1 MDEQDNKEEKRKVHS
16 NISYVWKKIP
26 LKVKLIILA
35 ISAGI
40 LCLLFLLLIITPL
53 LSAGIIKSSDI
64 SSGYRGSSAYGAIKK
79 DVYWWPIGS
88 ADTEEKNGYLL
99 AKGDPQITTISNE
112 YSDENKGIDI
122 SSDGNEPNTV
132 NVIAVKPGIV
142 IYPTEDSQTSYE
154 DNGTTTDGDGYGNY
168 VKIQHS
174 DGSYTLYAHLAKDSI
189 TVRADDVV
197 EQGQVIGKMGRSGN
211 TAETKLHFEIRVGSD
226 SSDSSVDPSKYV
238 KSDDPRSSSYGAS
251 GSFSVYETVLSLSEF
266 TSKMN
271 DYCQRS
277 GKQNFCNNFA
287 NNAEL
292 VYQTSVN
299 NNVNPELVVVTAGT
313 EQGWGNPLN
322 SNNYWGIAVP
332 NGAGVSKFFN
342 SLEDGIIAYASV
354 MNDYNDP
361 SSANYAEIINR
372 NNIREEAGCKA
383 EGHGMP
389 GTIEGIQ
396 SLYSWIGDYRYNPGG
411 TGLGGCY
418 YLNIIYGAGYCSS
431 VPTCYDYNN
440 CPSESKPT
448 TCEKNDYTAYQIEQK
463 SRIRYDIFGL

>member
-197 EQGQVIGKMGRSGN
+197 EQGQVIGKMGRSGD
-211 TAETKLHFEIRVGSD
+211 ASETKLHFEIRIGSD
-226 SSDSSVDPSKYV
+226 SSDSSVDPTKYI
-238 KSDDPRSSSYGAS
+238 KADDPRPSSYGTT
-251 GSFSVYETVLSLSEF
+251 GGFSLNETVLSLNEF
-266 TSKMN
+266 ISKMN

-277 GKQNFCNNFA
+277 NNKNFCNNFA
-287 NNAEL
+287 NNSEL
-292 VYQTSVN
+292 VYQTSVE

-313 EQGWGNPLN
+313 EQGWSNPN
-322 SNNYWGIAVP
+322 GSYNFWGIAVT
-332 NGAGVSKFFN
+332 NGSNDTGSFG
-342 SLEDGIIAYASV
+342 SLENGIVQYAKV
-354 MNDYNDP
+354 INDYNSP
-361 SSANYAEIINR
+361 NSSHYNEIINR
-372 NNIREEAGCKA
+372 NNAREEAGCKA

-389 GTIEGIQ
+389 GTLEGMQ
-396 SLYSWIGDYRYNPGG
+396 SLYSWIGDHRYNPGG
-411 TGLGGCY
+411 DGLGGCV
-418 YLNIIYGAGYCSS
+418 YLNLIYGAGYCSS

-440 CPSESKPT
+440 CPSDSKT
-448 TCEKNDYTAYQIEQK
+448 TVCEQNDYTAYQLIGK
-463 SRIRYDIFGL
+463 FKIRYDIFGL

>member
-189 TVRADDVV
+189 TVKADDVV
-197 EQGQVIGKMGRSGN
+197 EQGQVIGKMGRSGD
-211 TAETKLHFEIRVGSD
+211 ASETKLHFEIRIGSD
-226 SSDSSVDPSKYV
+226 SSDSSVDPTKYI
-238 KSDDPRSSSYGAS
+238 KADDPRPSSYGTT
-251 GSFSVYETVLSLSEF
+251 GGFSLNETVLSLNEF
-266 TSKMN
+266 ISKMN

-277 GKQNFCNNFA
+277 NNKNFCNNFA
-287 NNAEL
+287 NNSEL
-292 VYQTSVN
+292 VYQTSVE

-313 EQGWGNPLN
+313 EQGWSNPN
-322 SNNYWGIAVP
+322 GSYNFWGIAVT
-332 NGAGVSKFFN
+332 NGSNDTGSFG
-342 SLEDGIIAYASV
+342 SLENGIVQYAKV
-354 MNDYNDP
+354 INDYNSP
-361 SSANYAEIINR
+361 NSSHYNEIINR
-372 NNIREEAGCKA
+372 NNAREEAGCKA

-389 GTIEGIQ
+389 GTLEGMQ
-396 SLYSWIGDYRYNPGG
+396 SLYSWIGDHRYNPGG
-411 TGLGGCY
+411 DGLGGCV
-418 YLNIIYGAGYCSS
+418 YLNLIYGAGYCSS

-440 CPSESKPT
+440 CPSDSKT
-448 TCEKNDYTAYQIEQK
+448 TVCEQNDYTAYQLIGK
-463 SRIRYDIFGL
+463 FKIRYDIFGL

>member
-1 MDEQDNKEEKRKVHS
+1 MDEQEKNSKMKMAS
-16 NISYVWKKIP
+16 NLVWKKLPI
-26 LKVKLIILA
+26 KYKAITIVAAAAIIF
-35 ISAGI
+35 IFV
-40 LCLLFLLLIITPL
+40 FLLLIIAPL
-53 LSAGIIKSSDI
+53 ISTGIIKSDDI
-64 SSGYRGSSAYGAIKK
+64 SSGYRGSSSLGRVKK
-79 DVYWWPIGS
+79 EVYWWPIGS

-132 NVIAVKPGIV
+132 NVIAVKPGVV
-142 IYPTEDSQTSYE
+142 IYPTDDSQTQFE

-189 TVRADDVV
+189 TVKADDVV

-226 SSDSSVDPSKYV
+226 SPDSSVDPSKYV

-277 GKQNFCNNFA
+277 GNQSFCNNFA

-389 GTIEGIQ
+389 GTIEGMQ

-448 TCEKNDYTAYQIEQK
+448 TCEKNDYTAYQIELK

>member
-1 MDEQDNKEEKRKVHS
+1 MDEQEKNSKMKMAS
-16 NISYVWKKIP
+16 NLVWKKLPI
-26 LKVKLIILA
+26 KYKAITIVAAATIIF
-35 ISAGI
+35 IFV
-40 LCLLFLLLIITPL
+40 FLLLIIAPL
-53 LSAGIIKSSDI
+53 ISTGIIKSDDI
-64 SSGYRGSSAYGAIKK
+64 SSGYRGSSSLGRVKK
-79 DVYWWPIGS
+79 EVYWWPIGS

-132 NVIAVKPGIV
+132 NVIAVKPGVV
-142 IYPTEDSQTSYE
+142 IYPTDDSQTQFE

-189 TVRADDVV
+189 TVKADDVV

-226 SSDSSVDPSKYV
+226 SPDSSVDPSKYV

-277 GKQNFCNNFA
+277 GNQSFCNNFA

-389 GTIEGIQ
+389 GTIEGMQ

-448 TCEKNDYTAYQIEQK
+448 TCEKNDYTAYQIELK

>member
-197 EQGQVIGKMGRSGN
+197 EQGQVIGKMGRSGD
-211 TAETKLHFEIRVGSD
+211 ASETKLHFEIRIGSD
-226 SSDSSVDPSKYV
+226 SPDSSVDPTQYIKA
-238 KSDDPRSSSYGAS
+238 DDPRPSSYGTT
-251 GSFSVYETVLSLSEF
+251 GGFSLNETVLSLNEF
-266 TSKMN
+266 ISKMN

-277 GKQNFCNNFA
+277 NNKNFCNNFA
-287 NNAEL
+287 NNSEL
-292 VYQTSVN
+292 VYQTSVE

-313 EQGWGNPLN
+313 EQGWGNPYGSYN
-322 SNNYWGIAVP
+322 FWGIGVV
-332 NGAGVSKFFN
+332 NGSNKVGN
-342 SLEDGIIAYASV
+342 YGSLENGIVQYAKV
-354 MNDYNDP
+354 INDYSDP
-361 SSANYAEIINR
+361 NSGNYNSIINR
-372 NNIREEAGCKA
+372 YNEREEAGCKA

-389 GTIEGIQ
+389 GTLEGMQ
-396 SLYSWIGDYRYNPGG
+396 SLYSWIGDHRYNPGG
-411 TGLGGCY
+411 NGLGGCV
-418 YLNIIYGAGYCSS
+418 YLNLIYGAGYCSS

-440 CPSESKPT
+440 CPSDSKT
-448 TCEKNDYTAYQIEQK
+448 TVCEQNDYTAYQLIGK
-463 SRIRYDIFGL
+463 FKIRYDIFGL

>member
-53 LSAGIIKSSDI
+53 LSTGIIKSSDI

-197 EQGQVIGKMGRSGN
+197 EQGQVIGKSGTN
-211 TAETKLHFEIRVGSD
+211 
-226 SSDSSVDPSKYV
+226 
-238 KSDDPRSSSYGAS
+238 
-251 GSFSVYETVLSLSEF
+251 EF
-266 TSKMN
+266 
-271 DYCQRS
+271 
-277 GKQNFCNNFA
+277 
-287 NNAEL
+287 
-292 VYQTSVN
+292 
-299 NNVNPELVVVTAGT
+299 
-313 EQGWGNPLN
+313 
-322 SNNYWGIAVP
+322 
-332 NGAGVSKFFN
+332 
-342 SLEDGIIAYASV
+342 
-354 MNDYNDP
+354 
-361 SSANYAEIINR
+361 
-372 NNIREEAGCKA
+372 
-383 EGHGMP
+383 
-389 GTIEGIQ
+389 
-396 SLYSWIGDYRYNPGG
+396 
-411 TGLGGCY
+411 
-418 YLNIIYGAGYCSS
+418 
-431 VPTCYDYNN
+431 N
-440 CPSESKPT
+440 C
-448 TCEKNDYTAYQIEQK
+448 I
-463 SRIRYDIFGL
+463 

>member
-1 MDEQDNKEEKRKVHS
+1 MDEQEKNSKMKIAS
-16 NISYVWKKIP
+16 NLVWKKMPI
-26 LKVKLIILA
+26 KYKAITIVAAAAIIF
-35 ISAGI
+35 IFV
-40 LCLLFLLLIITPL
+40 FLLLIIAPL
-53 LSAGIIKSSDI
+53 ISTGIIKSDDI
-64 SSGYRGSSAYGAIKK
+64 SSGYRGSSSFGRVKK

-88 ADTEEKNGYLL
+88 AETEEQNGFLL
-99 AKGDPQITTISNE
+99 AKGDPQIITISNN

-122 SSDGNEPNTV
+122 SSEGADPNTI
-132 NVIAVKPGIV
+132 NIIAVKPGVV
-142 IYPTEDSQTSYE
+142 IYPTDDSQTQFE

-226 SSDSSVDPSKYV
+226 SPDSSVDPTQYI
-238 KSDDPRSSSYGAS
+238 KSDDPRPSSYGTT
-251 GSFSVYETVLSLSEF
+251 GGFSLNETVLSLNEF
-266 TSKMN
+266 ISKMN

-277 GKQNFCNNFA
+277 NNNNFCNNFA
-287 NNAEL
+287 NNSEL
-292 VYQTSVN
+292 VYQTSVE

-313 EQGWGNPLN
+313 EQGWGNPYGSYN
-322 SNNYWGIAVP
+322 FWGIGVV
-332 NGAGVSKFFN
+332 NGSNKVGN
-342 SLEDGIIAYASV
+342 YGSLENGIVQYAKV
-354 MNDYNDP
+354 INDYSDP
-361 SSANYAEIINR
+361 NSGNYNSIINR
-372 NNIREEAGCKA
+372 YNEREEAGCKA

-389 GTIEGIQ
+389 GTIEGMQ

-448 TCEKNDYTAYQIEQK
+448 TCEKNDYTAYQIELK

>member
-1 MDEQDNKEEKRKVHS
+1 MDEQEKNSKMKIAS
-16 NISYVWKKIP
+16 NLVWKKMPI
-26 LKVKLIILA
+26 KYKAITIVAATTIIF
-35 ISAGI
+35 IFV
-40 LCLLFLLLIITPL
+40 FLLLIIAPL
-53 LSAGIIKSSDI
+53 LSTGIIKSDDI
-64 SSGYRGSSAYGAIKK
+64 SSGYRGSSAFGRVKK

-88 ADTEEKNGYLL
+88 AETEEQNGFLL
-99 AKGDPQITTISNE
+99 AKGDPQIITISNN

-122 SSDGNEPNTV
+122 SSEGADHNTI
-132 NVIAVKPGIV
+132 NIIAVKPGVV
-142 IYPTEDSQTSYE
+142 IYPTDDSQTQFE

-226 SSDSSVDPSKYV
+226 SPDSSVDPSKYV

-277 GKQNFCNNFA
+277 GNQSFCNNFA

-389 GTIEGIQ
+389 GTIEGMQ

-448 TCEKNDYTAYQIEQK
+448 TCEQNDYTAYQLIGK
-463 SRIRYDIFGL
+463 FKIRYDIFGL

>member
-189 TVRADDVV
+189 TVKADDVV
-197 EQGQVIGKMGRSGN
+197 EQGQVIGKMGRSGD
-211 TAETKLHFEIRVGSD
+211 ASETKLHFEIRIGSD
-226 SSDSSVDPSKYV
+226 SPDSSVDPTQYIKA
-238 KSDDPRSSSYGAS
+238 DDPRPSSYGTT
-251 GSFSVYETVLSLSEF
+251 GGFSLNETVLSLNEF
-266 TSKMN
+266 ISKMN

-277 GKQNFCNNFA
+277 NNKNLCNNFA
-287 NNAEL
+287 NNSEL
-292 VYQTSVN
+292 VYQTSVE

-313 EQGWGNPLN
+313 EQGWSNPN
-322 SNNYWGIAVP
+322 GSYNFWGIAVT
-332 NGAGVSKFFN
+332 NGSNDTGSFG
-342 SLEDGIIAYASV
+342 SLENGIVQYAKV
-354 MNDYNDP
+354 INDYNSP
-361 SSANYAEIINR
+361 NSSHYNEIINR
-372 NNIREEAGCKA
+372 NNAREEAGCKA

-389 GTIEGIQ
+389 GTLEGMQ
-396 SLYSWIGDYRYNPGG
+396 SLYSWIGDHRYNPGG
-411 TGLGGCY
+411 DGLGGCV
-418 YLNIIYGAGYCSS
+418 YLNLIYGAGYCSS

-440 CPSESKPT
+440 CPSDSKT
-448 TCEKNDYTAYQIEQK
+448 TVCEQNDYTAYQLIGK
-463 SRIRYDIFGL
+463 FKIRYDIFGL

>member
-1 MDEQDNKEEKRKVHS
+1 MDEQEKNSKMKMAS
-16 NISYVWKKIP
+16 NLVWKKLPI
-26 LKVKLIILA
+26 KYKAITIVATAAIIF
-35 ISAGI
+35 IFV
-40 LCLLFLLLIITPL
+40 FLLLIIAPL
-53 LSAGIIKSSDI
+53 ISTGIIKSDDI
-64 SSGYRGSSAYGAIKK
+64 SSGYRGSSSLGRVKK
-79 DVYWWPIGS
+79 EVYWWPIGS

-132 NVIAVKPGIV
+132 NVIAVKPGVV
-142 IYPTEDSQTSYE
+142 IYPTDDSQTQFE

-189 TVRADDVV
+189 TVKADDVV

-226 SSDSSVDPSKYV
+226 SPDSSVDPSKYV

-277 GKQNFCNNFA
+277 GNQSFCNNFA

-389 GTIEGIQ
+389 GTIEGMQ

-448 TCEKNDYTAYQIEQK
+448 TCEKNDYTAYQIELK

>member
-1 MDEQDNKEEKRKVHS
+1 MDEQEKNSKMKMAS
-16 NISYVWKKIP
+16 NLVWKKLPI
-26 LKVKLIILA
+26 KYKAITIVAAAAIIF
-35 ISAGI
+35 IFV
-40 LCLLFLLLIITPL
+40 FLLLIIAPL
-53 LSAGIIKSSDI
+53 ISTGIIKSDDI
-64 SSGYRGSSAYGAIKK
+64 SSGYRGSSSFGRVKK
-79 DVYWWPIGS
+79 EVYWWPIGS

-132 NVIAVKPGIV
+132 NVIAVKPGVV
-142 IYPTEDSQTSYE
+142 IYPTDDSQTQFE

-226 SSDSSVDPSKYV
+226 SPYSSVDPSKYV

-277 GKQNFCNNFA
+277 GNQSFCNNFA

-389 GTIEGIQ
+389 GTIEGMQ

-448 TCEKNDYTAYQIEQK
+448 TCEKNDYTAYQIELK